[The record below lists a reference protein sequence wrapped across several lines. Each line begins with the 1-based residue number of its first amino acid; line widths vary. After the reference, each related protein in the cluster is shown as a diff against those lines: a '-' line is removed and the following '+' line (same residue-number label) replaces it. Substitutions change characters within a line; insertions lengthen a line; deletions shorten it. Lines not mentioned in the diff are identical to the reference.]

1 MKTLLID
8 TDPGVDDAL
17 AIMMASAHPDTEIK
31 AITTVAGNV
40 DLEHTTEN
48 ACKLVEILDI
58 DAPIYVGCGDS
69 LLDNPVEDAAG
80 FHGNDGLGDCI
91 GDADI
96 PPASVEPANGH
107 AAEAI
112 CSYGDKYAGTLDL
125 VALGPLTNIAV
136 ALMLDPNLP
145 DKYRSLTIMGGAIRA
160 QGNTS
165 NYTAEYNF
173 YRDPEAARMVL
184 SRWPMVTIVDWEIS
198 LAHPIDANNLSRLF
212 AIDSKRAKFFE
223 KISRKTLASIESF
236 VVSKEE
242 GYSVEGSAGERIFYA
257 PDPIAIAVV
266 LESDV
271 ITRSEQRYVTVETA
285 SGLSRGQSMVDWMGF
300 SGKTPNANLV
310 TEISTEKFLQIVERA
325 LS

>member
-17 AIMMASAHPDTEIK
+17 AIMMASAYPDTEIK

-40 DLEHTTEN
+40 NLEHTTAN
-48 ACKLVEILDI
+48 ACKLVEVLDL
-58 DAPIYVGCGDS
+58 DAPVYVGCADS
-69 LLDNPVEDAAG
+69 LLDSPVEDAAG
-80 FHGNDGLGDCI
+80 FHGNDGLGD
-91 GDADI
+91 ADI
-96 PPASVEPANGH
+96 PPASIEIASGH

-112 CSYGDKYAGTLDL
+112 CSFGTKYTGTLDL

-136 ALMLDPNLP
+136 ALMLDPSLP

-173 YRDPEAARMVL
+173 YRDPEAAQMVL

-198 LAHPIDANNLSRLF
+198 LAYPIDNNNLTRLF
-212 AIDSKRAKFFE
+212 ALNSERAKFFE
-223 KISRKTLASIESF
+223 KISQKTLTSIENF
-236 VVSKEE
+236 IVSKEG
-242 GYSVEGSAGERIFYA
+242 GYSVADTTGKRIFYA

-266 LESDV
+266 LDSDV

-310 TEISTEKFLQIVERA
+310 TEISTEKFLQIVEKA